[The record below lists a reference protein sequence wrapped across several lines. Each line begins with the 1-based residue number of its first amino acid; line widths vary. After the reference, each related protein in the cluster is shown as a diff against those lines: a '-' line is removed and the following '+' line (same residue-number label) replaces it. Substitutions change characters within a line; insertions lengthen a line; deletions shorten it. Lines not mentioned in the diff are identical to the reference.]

1 MRIVIIL
8 LSCII
13 LVGCKSVQ
21 YVPVENT
28 IVKTEYKNT
37 VSYDS
42 IYFKDSIYIK
52 EKNDTVYIE
61 NIKYRYRYVSNIDTI
76 LKNDT
81 ITNTIIQEVEVI
93 KEVNKLKW
101 WQKVLIALGALS
113 IVYVIIRFKKWI

>member
-1 MRIVIIL
+1 MKTIITL
-8 LSCII
+8 LSCILLI
-13 LVGCKSVQ
+13 GCKSVQ

-42 IYFKDSIYIK
+42 IYFKDSAYIR

-61 NIKYRYRYVSNIDTI
+61 NIKYRYKYVSNIDTI

-81 ITNTIIQEVEVI
+81 ITNTIIQEVEVT

-101 WQKVLIALGALS
+101 WQKVLIALGALF
-113 IVYVIIRFKKWI
+113 IVYIIIRFKK

>member
-1 MRIVIIL
+1 MKTIITL
-8 LSCII
+8 LSCILLI
-13 LVGCKSVQ
+13 GCKSAQ

-42 IYFKDSIYIK
+42 IYFKDSVYIK

-61 NIKYRYRYVSNIDTI
+61 NIKYRYKYVSNIDTI

-81 ITNTIIQEVEVI
+81 ITNTIIQEVEVT

-101 WQKVLIALGALS
+101 WQKVLIALGALF
-113 IVYVIIRFKKWI
+113 IVYVIIRFKK

>member
-1 MRIVIIL
+1 MKTIITL
-8 LSCII
+8 LSCILLI
-13 LVGCKSVQ
+13 GCKSVQ

-42 IYFKDSIYIK
+42 IYFRDSIYIR

-61 NIKYRYRYVSNIDTI
+61 NIKYRYKYVSNIDTI

-81 ITNTIIQEVEVI
+81 ITNTIIQEVEVT

-101 WQKVLIALGALS
+101 WQKVLIALGALF
-113 IVYVIIRFKKWI
+113 IVYIIIRFKK

>member
-1 MRIVIIL
+1 MRTIITL
-8 LSCII
+8 LSCILLI
-13 LVGCKSVQ
+13 GCKSVQ

-42 IYFKDSIYIK
+42 IYFRDSIYIR

-61 NIKYRYRYVSNIDTI
+61 NIKYRYKYVSNIDTI

-81 ITNTIIQEVEVI
+81 ITNTIIQEVEVT

-101 WQKVLIALGALS
+101 WQKVLIALGALF
-113 IVYVIIRFKKWI
+113 IVYTIIRFKK

>member
-1 MRIVIIL
+1 MRNIIL
-8 LSCII
+8 ALISCICLI
-13 LVGCKSVQ
+13 GCKSIQ

-28 IVKTEYKNT
+28 IVKTEYKNS

-42 IYFKDSIYIK
+42 IYFTDSVYIR

-61 NIKYRYRYVSNIDTI
+61 NIKYRYKYVSNIDTI
-76 LKNDT
+76 VKNDT

-101 WQKVLIALGALS
+101 WQTALMVLGVLS
-113 IVYVIIRFKKWI
+113 LVYIIIKIKK

>member
-1 MRIVIIL
+1 MKTIITL
-8 LSCII
+8 LSCILLI
-13 LVGCKSVQ
+13 GCKSVQ

-42 IYFKDSIYIK
+42 IYFRDSIYIR

-61 NIKYRYRYVSNIDTI
+61 NIKYRYKYVSNIDTT

-81 ITNTIIQEVEVI
+81 ITNTIIQEVEVT

-101 WQKVLIALGALS
+101 WQKVLMALGALF
-113 IVYVIIRFKKWI
+113 IVYIIIRFKK

>member
-1 MRIVIIL
+1 MKNIIL
-8 LSCII
+8 ALISCICLI
-13 LVGCKSVQ
+13 GCKSIQ

-28 IVKTEYKNT
+28 VVKTEYKNS

-42 IYFKDSIYIK
+42 IYFTDSIYIR

-61 NIKYRYRYVSNIDTI
+61 NIKYRYKYVSNVDTI
-76 LKNDT
+76 VKNDT

-101 WQKVLIALGALS
+101 WQTALIALGVLS
-113 IVYVIIRFKKWI
+113 LVYIIIKIKK

>member
-1 MRIVIIL
+1 MRSIIL
-8 LSCII
+8 ALISCICLI
-13 LVGCKSVQ
+13 GCKSIQ

-28 IVKTEYKNT
+28 IVKTEYKNS

-42 IYFKDSIYIK
+42 IYFTDSIYIR

-61 NIKYRYRYVSNIDTI
+61 NIKYRYKYVSNVDTI
-76 LKNDT
+76 VKNDT

-101 WQKVLIALGALS
+101 WQTALMALGILS
-113 IVYVIIRFKKWI
+113 LVYIIIKIKK

>member
-1 MRIVIIL
+1 MKTIITL
-8 LSCII
+8 LSCILLI
-13 LVGCKSVQ
+13 GCKSVQ

-42 IYFKDSIYIK
+42 IYFKDSVYIK

-61 NIKYRYRYVSNIDTI
+61 NIKYRYKYVSNIDTI

-81 ITNTIIQEVEVI
+81 ITNTIIQEVEVT

-101 WQKVLIALGALS
+101 WQKVLIALGALF
-113 IVYVIIRFKKWI
+113 IVYIIIRFKK